1 MIEVDDRDYAAV
13 VAALRAIDKDLEK
26 NLSKRISAAAKPVV
40 AEMRRQIKGTRS
52 SVVDKDSSGAGF
64 LSRSRGGSGAT
75 RRSAFATRGVTVN
88 ANEAVTT
95 GKRLISRRDYDKR
108 RMQARGVRDAIAAG
122 VRLSNRKSGRFAGV
136 TIRSSGSKLPPDQ
149 KTLPRAMNRGKWRHP
164 VFGNR
169 NNWVEQVVTPV
180 KWFDD
185 PGKKAKPSIYREV
198 TVAVKETLAEAQR
211 RGKTE

>member
-1 MIEVDDRDYAAV
+1 MIEVDARNYGSV
-13 VAALRAIDKDLEK
+13 IAALRSIDKDLEK

-40 AEMRRQIKGTRS
+40 AEMRREITGTRS
-52 SVVDKDSSGAGF
+52 AVVDKDSSGVGF
-64 LSRSRGGSGAT
+64 LSRSRGGSGAG
-75 RRSAFATRGVTVN
+75 RRSDFATRGVTTN

-108 RMQARGVRDAIAAG
+108 RMQARGVREAIAAG

-149 KTLPRAMNRGKWRHP
+149 KTLPRAFNRGKWRHP

-169 NNWVEQVVTPV
+169 NVWVDQIVTPV
-180 KWFDD
+180 KWFDN

-198 TVAVKETLAEAQR
+198 TVAVRETLQEAEQRAAQQ
-211 RGKTE
+211 